1 MISKTD
7 YELYADCIR
16 SDQMSAREVNNLM
29 ESNSAFKKWYHKT
42 YINTGRKSWLKKLLL
57 P

>member
-16 SDQMSAREVNNLM
+16 SDQMSAGEVNDLL
-29 ESNSAFKKWYHKT
+29 ESNSAFKKWYYKN
-42 YINTGRKSWLKKLLL
+42 YINTGRKSWLKKLFL

>member
-1 MISKTD
+1 MISKAD

-16 SDQMSAREVNNLM
+16 SDQMSAREVNDLL
-29 ESNSAFKKWYHKT
+29 ESNSAFKKWYYKN
-42 YINTGRKSWLKKLLL
+42 YINAGRKTWLKKLFL